1 MGFQK
6 QYFDLVL
13 VSGSLLIM
21 FAYNLFHLYMYH
33 NHPKTTV
40 LGFENQK
47 KKVWVENI
55 MKASITLFFHLSLL
69 IIYD

>member
-21 FAYNLFHLYMYH
+21 FAYYLFHLYMYH
-33 NHPKTTV
+33 NHPKTTE

-47 KKVWVENI
+47 KKSRVENI
-55 MKASITLFFHLSLL
+55 MKAGITLFFHLSLL
-69 IIYD
+69 ILYD